1 MNMHKLLLTFA
12 FFGAT
17 LTASAQNG
25 DYDWPS
31 ATQNIPAFPTA
42 EGFGKFA
49 TGGRGGRVVTVTNL
63 EDDPTTPPEGSLR
76 WALAQYPDE
85 PITVVFNCSGW
96 IILKDVLRVTRT
108 AGLTIAGQTAP
119 GEGITL
125 YPRMF
130 SINGAK
136 NIIVRNMRF
145 RAGSHGWDGSDLI
158 AGAELVDQALC
169 AENSEQVIFDHCTF
183 GWSAEEI
190 INNQCSHF
198 HTYQYCLLHEG
209 LYDAGHHKGS
219 ARSFGAQW
227 GGSQSTFHH
236 NMLAHNYSRSPRFQ
250 GARDDDFIVYDE
262 FVNNVNYNWG
272 KVNACYGGE
281 NNAPSP
287 RYQGHQINFM
297 NNYWKP
303 GPATIKGNSS
313 GKHNFMRPTAGT
325 YVSEW
330 YLSGNVL
337 EGRPELNDDNVAGVQ
352 VDGDASKVKF
362 VDEFIVPSKFFPEYK
377 FDLAAYTMRDKLE
390 TAEEA
395 YQTVLDKVGTIN
407 RDAIERRIVEEARTG
422 TATYG
427 GSWQNGGKYGII
439 DDQTDAEMVKQESG
453 FSIFPDAPEPIY
465 REDGFDSDGDGMPDE
480 WERANGFDPVN
491 AADGNYINAEGYTA
505 LEKYLASIMGEEI
518 NGEFATPTSIR
529 TEHAVKFDLTVEQG
543 SLKVVGGKGV
553 ERLHVFDEAGACRL
567 VTGLT
572 EGENTVD
579 VSFLPNG
586 VYIAWVTDADG
597 YRNAV
602 KFIKNM

>member
-1 MNMHKLLLTFA
+1 MR
-12 FFGAT
+12 FFYLVLSLFFTGAV
-17 LTASAQNG
+17 LEGQAQEY
-25 DYDWPS
+25 DYPT

-63 EDDPTTPPEGSLR
+63 EDDPTTPPVGSLR

-136 NIIVRNMRF
+136 NIVVRNMRF
-145 RAGSHGWDGSDLI
+145 RTGSHGWDGSDLVKD
-158 AGAELVDQALC
+158 AELVDQALC
-169 AENSEQVIFDHCTF
+169 AENTEQVIFDHCTF

-190 INNQCSHF
+190 VNNQCCHF
-198 HTYQYCLLHEG
+198 HTFQYCLLHEG

-219 ARSFGAQW
+219 ARSFGCQW

-250 GARDDDFIVYDE
+250 GARDDDYVVYNE

-281 NNAPSP
+281 NNSPSN
-287 RYQGHQINFM
+287 RYQGHQVNFV

-313 GKHNFMRPTAGT
+313 GRHNFMRPTAGT
-325 YVSEW
+325 RISEW
-330 YLSGNVL
+330 YLSGNVM
-337 EGRPELNDDNVAGVQ
+337 EGMPELSEDNVKGVE

-362 VDEFIVPSKFFPEYK
+362 VDEFIVPSKFYPDYK
-377 FDLAAYTMRDKLE
+377 FDVTAYTMKDKLE
-390 TAEEA
+390 SAEDA
-395 YQTVLDKVGTIN
+395 YRTVLAKVGTIN
-407 RDAIERRIVEEARTG
+407 RDAIEKRIIREATEG

-427 GSWQNGGKYGII
+427 GSWQNNGKYGII
-439 DDQTDAEMVKQESG
+439 DDQTDAEMVKQENG

-465 REDGFDSDGDGMPDE
+465 RDENFDSDGDGMPDE
-480 WERANGFDPVN
+480 WETANGFDP
-491 AADGNYINAEGYTA
+491 ADASDGNYINAEGYTA
-505 LEKYLASIMGEEI
+505 LEKYLASLMGEEI
-518 NGEFATPTSIR
+518 NGEFGTSTSIR
-529 TEHAVKFDLTVEQG
+529 TEHAVKFDISVEG
-543 SLKVVGGKGV
+543 SVIKVVSEADVCEMHVFDDMGRCRLTSALTRGENTIDASALGKGV
-553 ERLHVFDEAGACRL
+553 FIV
-567 VTGLT
+567 
-572 EGENTVD
+572 
-579 VSFLPNG
+579 
-586 VYIAWVTDADG
+586 WVTDKDG
-597 YRNAV
+597 YRNAKKV
-602 KFIKNM
+602 MLNK

>member
-1 MNMHKLLLTFA
+1 MRFLYLVLSL
-12 FFGAT
+12 FFTGAV
-17 LTASAQNG
+17 LEGQAQEY
-25 DYDWPS
+25 DYPT

-63 EDDPTTPPEGSLR
+63 EDDPTTPPVGSLR

-136 NIIVRNMRF
+136 NIVVRNMRF
-145 RAGSHGWDGSDLI
+145 RTGSHGWDGSDLVKD
-158 AGAELVDQALC
+158 AELVDQALC
-169 AENSEQVIFDHCTF
+169 AENTEQVIFDHCTF

-190 INNQCSHF
+190 VNNQCCHF
-198 HTYQYCLLHEG
+198 HTFQYCLLHEG

-219 ARSFGAQW
+219 ARSFGCQW

-250 GARDDDFIVYDE
+250 GARDDDYVVYNE

-281 NNAPSP
+281 NNSPSN
-287 RYQGHQINFM
+287 RYQGHQVNFV

-313 GKHNFMRPTAGT
+313 GRHNFMRPTAGT
-325 YVSEW
+325 RISEW
-330 YLSGNVL
+330 YLSGNVM
-337 EGRPELNDDNVAGVQ
+337 EGMPELSEDNVKGVE

-362 VDEFIVPSKFFPEYK
+362 VDEFIVPSKFYPDYK
-377 FDLAAYTMRDKLE
+377 FDINAYTLLNNLQTADEALEDVLAKAGCVVRDEIEKRIIEE
-390 TAEEA
+390 T
-395 YQTVLDKVGTIN
+395 
-407 RDAIERRIVEEARTG
+407 RTQ

-427 GSWQNGGKYGII
+427 GSWNNRGIYGII
-439 DDQTDAEMVKQESG
+439 DDPIDAEMVLNDDGTTYCRTALPSESR
-453 FSIFPDAPEPIY
+453 PEGW
-465 REDGFDSDGDGMPDE
+465 DTDGDGMPDA
-480 WERANGFDPVN
+480 WETANGFDL
-491 AADGNYINAEGYTA
+491 ADGSDGNHINAEGYTA
-505 LEKYLASIMGEEI
+505 LEKYLASLMGEEI
-518 NGEFATPTSIR
+518 NGEFGTSTSIR
-529 TEHAVKFDLTVEQG
+529 NEHAVKFDISVEG
-543 SLKVVGGKGV
+543 SVIKVVSEADVCGMHVFDDMGRCRLTSALTRGENTIDASTLGKGV
-553 ERLHVFDEAGACRL
+553 FIV
-567 VTGLT
+567 
-572 EGENTVD
+572 
-579 VSFLPNG
+579 
-586 VYIAWVTDADG
+586 WVTDKDG
-597 YRNAV
+597 YRNAKKV
-602 KFIKNM
+602 MLNK